1 MYWTMRKNEQ
11 GFTLIEIV
19 AVLAILGTLAI
30 AFMPSLELASNRTKD
45 TKMISD
51 LTTLDSGV
59 RLYRLEHDSY
69 PADLAALIPNYI
81 PNKTY
86 KDAENKEFSYEAVG
100 DSYSLTGHKSDGTSI
115 KADGTAASEK

>member
-59 RLYRLEHDSY
+59 RLYRLEHESY

-86 KDAENKEFSYEAVG
+86 KDAENEEFSYETVG

-115 KADGTAASEK
+115 KADGTVASEK